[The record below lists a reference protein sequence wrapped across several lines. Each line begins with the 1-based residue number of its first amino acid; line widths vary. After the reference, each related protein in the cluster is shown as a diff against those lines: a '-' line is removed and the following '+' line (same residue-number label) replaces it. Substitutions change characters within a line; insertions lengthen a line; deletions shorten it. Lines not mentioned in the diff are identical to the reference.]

1 VGPSE
6 FVVRIM
12 LRLSILSSVVPLVLA
27 GGVAH
32 DWSAVSARQCTA
44 AGIIAPANRSVAFTD
59 DPLSATVRVQIVESA
74 ELADLA
80 IADDTDVAEA
90 PACSIHDV
98 ARRVTISAEPV
109 PGEPVIHL
117 TREDAADYRIYV
129 DSARISMQ
137 TAAALLVSARGG
149 HTTLAASGDALHTG
163 SLR

>member
-1 VGPSE
+1 
-6 FVVRIM
+6 M

-32 DWSAVSARQCTA
+32 DWNSVSAGQCA
-44 AGIIAPANRSVAFTD
+44 ATGFIAPANRSVAFTD
-59 DPLSATVRVQIVESA
+59 DPSAATVRVQIVEAA

-80 IADDTDVAEA
+80 IADDVELAEA
-90 PACSIHDV
+90 QACGMRDM
-98 ARRVTISAEPV
+98 ARLVTISADPR

-117 TREDAADYRIYV
+117 TREGGADYRIYV
-129 DSARISMQ
+129 DSPKISAQ

-149 HTTLAASGDALHTG
+149 HTRLAASADAVHTG

>member
-32 DWSAVSARQCTA
+32 DWNAVSARQCAT
-44 AGIIAPANRSVAFTD
+44 AGIIAPAIRSVAFTD
-59 DPLSATVRVQIVESA
+59 DPADATVRVQIVESA
-74 ELADLA
+74 ELADLT
-80 IADDTDVAEA
+80 IADDVDVAEA
-90 PACSIHDV
+90 PACGIHDI
-98 ARRVTISAEPV
+98 ARLVSISAQPV

-117 TREDAADYRIYV
+117 TREAGADYRIYV
-129 DSARISMQ
+129 DSAKISVR

-149 HTTLAASGDALHTG
+149 HTRLAASGDALHTG
-163 SLR
+163 ALR